1 MVRSTILLPVLLCAA
16 VAVAAQDR
24 PAGTAGTADNPAAQ
38 APQQPTQKPAPA
50 PEQKPAAPAPEKS
63 AAAAN
68 KVTYSGCVK
77 PGSAPETWIL
87 ENAEVAKPGQTTA
100 ATSGGMKTTLNLTT
114 KAGTDLKPH
123 ANHKIE
129 VVGTIAPAAPA
140 KPGGAPGQEA
150 RQEFTVESVKM
161 VSTTCP

>member
-16 VAVAAQDR
+16 VAVAAQTPAPDR
-24 PAGTAGTADNPAAQ
+24 PAGTAGTAGNPPAVQQPAAQ
-38 APQQPTQKPAPA
+38 QPAG
-50 PEQKPAAPAPEKS
+50 EKPAAPAQEKS
-63 AAAAN
+63 AAAN
-68 KVTYSGCVK
+68 KLTYSGCVK

-129 VVGTIAPAAPA
+129 VVGTIAPA

-161 VSTTCP
+161 VSPTCP